1 MAAHESLGM
10 QFPYPRVREAWAR
23 NYAKKWAD
31 TFTSEGTPIH
41 PLSILPQGRER
52 AMGLAEY
59 AMEERDSKDSLGKP
73 VYSPSKVE
81 LIEEGFKNRHQS
93 TKNYSTWT
101 N

>member
-23 NYAKKWAD
+23 AYAKKWAD

-41 PLSILPQGRER
+41 PLSVLPDARRR
-52 AMGLAEY
+52 ATGLAEY
-59 AMEERDSKDSLGKP
+59 AIEERDSRDSLGKS
-73 VYSPSKVE
+73 VYSPSKTE
-81 LIEEGFKNRHQS
+81 LIQEGFAKRHEA
-93 TKNYSTWT
+93 KRNYSTWT

>member
-41 PLSILPQGRER
+41 PLSVLPQGRER

-59 AMEERDSKDSLGKP
+59 AMEERDSRDSLGKP